1 MERDTLMISSR
12 NLGVAVV
19 AMSLVL
25 LAGCFLEKEQ
35 GRERTLLKYGAE
47 VPAALNGWVAVSP
60 AAPKTM
66 TNQDVTYHV
75 LATHNLV
82 LAKMQGYKA
91 ISPALFE
98 RLTKIKV
105 EAPAAPACSMWTMK
119 EGKKV
124 TKEMDGWV
132 GLPLCYPEIQ
142 KQGDAGLANL
152 VEDQII
158 PKEMNGWVAL
168 DTETFAKIANKDA
181 MQGRTEP
188 DQVPIKS
195 EPMKP
200 KPVNAELQKGAQK

>member
-1 MERDTLMISSR
+1 MISSR
-12 NLGVAVV
+12 NLGVAAM

-35 GRERTLLKYGAE
+35 GRERTLLKYGAA
-47 VPAALNGWVAVSP
+47 VPAAMTGWVAVSP
-60 AAPKTM
+60 AEPKAV
-66 TNQDVTYHV
+66 TNQELGVTYHV

-105 EAPAAPACSMWTMK
+105 DAPAAPACNMWTMK

-132 GLPLCYPEIQ
+132 GLPLCYPQVQ
-142 KQGDAGLANL
+142 KQGDSGLANL
-152 VEDQII
+152 VEDQIV
-158 PKEMNGWVAL
+158 PKEMNGWVAM
-168 DTETFAKIANKDA
+168 DSDTFAKIAGKDA

-195 EPMKP
+195 EPMKT
-200 KPVNAELQKGAQK
+200 KPVNKELEGIK

>member
-1 MERDTLMISSR
+1 MISSR

-19 AMSLVL
+19 SMSLVF

-35 GRERTLLKYGAE
+35 GRERTLLKYGAA
-47 VPAALNGWVAVSP
+47 VPAAMNGWVAVSP
-60 AAPKTM
+60 AEPKALT
-66 TNQDVTYHV
+66 QDDCTYHV
-75 LATHNLV
+75 LATHHLV

-98 RLTKIKV
+98 RLTKVKV
-105 EAPAAPACSMWTMK
+105 EAPAAPACTMWTMK
-119 EGKKV
+119 EGKKI

-132 GLPLCYPEIQ
+132 GLPLNYPQLQ
-142 KQGDAGLANL
+142 KQGDAGLASL

-158 PKEMNGWVAL
+158 PKEMNGWIAL
-168 DTETFAKIANKDA
+168 DSDTFAKIAAKDA

-188 DQVPIKS
+188 DQAPIRS

-200 KPVNAELQKGAQK
+200 RPINSEMEKGANE